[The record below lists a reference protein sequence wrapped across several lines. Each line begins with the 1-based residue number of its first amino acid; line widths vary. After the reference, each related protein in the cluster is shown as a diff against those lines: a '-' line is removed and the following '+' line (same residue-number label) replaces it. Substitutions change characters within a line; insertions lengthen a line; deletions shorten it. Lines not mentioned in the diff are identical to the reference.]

1 MAEHFGCPVYAG
13 AKDAE
18 AIRSADPDLTLSWR
32 MGIDILP
39 IPCESVTE
47 GYRFDSGEGAFT
59 VLETP
64 GHTPGGICLYNQDTG
79 ELISGDTVFAD
90 GYGRTDLPGGDMYA
104 ELDSLRRLCLLE
116 GDFEVYPGHMDSST
130 LARER
135 MFNYYC
141 RAALSR

>member
-32 MGIDILP
+32 LGIDILP

-47 GYRFDSGEGAFT
+47 GHRFDSGEGAFT

-90 GYGRTDLPGGDMYA
+90 GYGRTDLPGGDMS
-104 ELDSLRRLCLLE
+104 EMVNSLLRIDSLGISAL
-116 GDFEVYPGHMDSST
+116 YPGHGPKAKEGAMSVK
-130 LARER
+130 
-135 MFNYYC
+135 
-141 RAALSR
+141 RALIMVGR